1 MEQSNVFTVPTPLLA
16 LLAEIAAEGDLGS
29 FFFLPLIPFFPSSP
43 VLQFVSPPGLNL
55 SERRMVKGAEKFL
68 HGLYGLMVV
77 LCSLTLAIVHCPC
90 GFLVRFL
97 DKVNNAQPKLIN
109 SRFCAMCEIDL
120 Y

>member
-29 FFFLPLIPFFPSSP
+29 FFFLPLIPFFP
-43 VLQFVSPPGLNL
+43 VLQFVSPLGLNL

-77 LCSLTLAIVHCPC
+77 LCSLTLATVHCPC